1 MPTVPKNQT
10 LTANSAQVLNVI
22 RAGASPEYR
31 ARVTEATYDLE
42 SIRGVGNV
50 IMNFPGLQN
59 EFISALINRIGLVL
73 VTSKIYRNPWY
84 VFKKGTL
91 ELGETVEEIFIDL
104 IKPHDFDAVVAE
116 SEVDKQAIPDVYSA
130 FHTMNFQKFYK
141 VTVSEARVRAAFL
154 SLTGVVDFTQRLIMK
169 MYTSMNYD
177 EFQVMKYLLAKSLI
191 NGMIKPTVI
200 PTVDS
205 TNIKQIASIIKG
217 ASNSIEFMTTD
228 YNFAGVTTC
237 AEKNDQYLISSAT
250 FDANIDVEVLASAF
264 NLNYAEFMGHRILVD
279 SFGKLDIERLN
290 LLLGSNP
297 GYKEIGEDVLKELD
311 KIPAVLVDRDFF
323 VVIDNLLRNKTREN
337 EQSLSNN
344 WWLHSWKT
352 FSISTFANA
361 TVFVPGTPSVT
372 SVTVSPQAVTVA
384 KGKTTQLTA
393 TVEVTDFAP
402 KTVIWSSDSEG
413 VTVNKTGLV
422 SISAD
427 VQVASAIITA
437 VSTFDTS
444 KKAQCTLTIN

>member
-22 RAGASPEYR
+22 RAAASPEYR

-42 SIRGVGNV
+42 SIRGIGNV

-130 FHTMNFQKFYK
+130 FHAMNFQKFYK
-141 VTVSEARVRAAFL
+141 VTVSESRVRTAFL

-217 ASNSIEFMTTD
+217 ASNSIEFMSTD
-228 YNFAGVTTC
+228 YNFAGVTTY

-250 FDANIDVEVLASAF
+250 FDANMGVEVLASAF

-279 SFGKLDIERLN
+279 SFGKLNIERLN
-290 LLLGSNP
+290 LLLGSNS
-297 GYKEIGEDVLKELD
+297 GYEEIGEDVLKELD

-337 EQSLSNN
+337 EQSISNN
-344 WWLHSWKT
+344 WWLHAWKT
-352 FSISTFANA
+352 FSISPFANA

-372 SVTVSPQAVTVA
+372 SVTVSPTAVTVA

-402 KTVIWSSDSEG
+402 KTVTWTSDSVG
-413 VTVNKTGLV
+413 VTVNKSGLV

-427 VQVASAIITA
+427 VQVASAVITA
-437 VSTFDTS
+437 VSTFDTT
-444 KKAQCTLTIN
+444 KKDQCTLTIN